1 MISSAAGVASF
12 FTVPLTG
19 GLSMGGKPKFLGKG
33 KKNKSKKKGKGKK
46 KKK

>member
-1 MISSAAGVASF
+1 MIWFSGELF
-12 FTVPLTG
+12 HGFPQG